1 MRSVRLMTLGSIFL
15 IFIFPLTRGV
25 VAQQMPEMAR
35 ESAESIL
42 QNIASDVKNHYYD
55 PKFHG
60 FDWDA
65 VVAGTRRKIDNSP
78 SYDMAILQIAAA
90 VDALNDSHTSFVPP
104 RAMINFPNGYVRDWR
119 SLMMLSK
126 VRQDYGWEY
135 EIIGEHCFIT
145 HVRPGSDAE
154 KKGLHGGDEVL
165 SINGYRPERATIQ
178 RANYVFRV
186 LRPQPELKLEVG
198 DPAGVKRELT
208 VEAKVRQ
215 VPMMSQYERG
225 AETIRAYEER
235 EHLLQPRVEEFG
247 DDLAI
252 IKFPAFLLPME
263 GIEKLV
269 GKARKHK
276 ALILDLRDNHGGRED
291 TLQYLLGGVFNH
303 EVKLGDKIMRSD
315 HKPLTAKPL
324 NKPFSGKLVVLINS
338 ESMSAAELFSRTVQL
353 EKRGLVLGDQSAGR
367 VMEARFYQ
375 HQLSG
380 RAIFYG
386 VSVTEGDLVM
396 TDGKSLEHV
405 GVTPDEVMV
414 PTASDLAKGADPVLA
429 YAAGTLG
436 VKLTPEEA
444 GKLFPYE
451 WPSE

>member
-1 MRSVRLMTLGSIFL
+1 VRSIHLTILSSIL
-15 IFIFPLTRGV
+15 LIFPLTAGV
-25 VAQQMPEMAR
+25 AAQQMPEMAR
-35 ESAESIL
+35 DSAQSIL
-42 QNIASDVKNHYYD
+42 QNIASDIKDHYYD

-60 FDWDA
+60 LGWDA
-65 VVAGTRRKIDNSP
+65 VVAETKRKVDNSP

-90 VDALNDSHTSFVPP
+90 VDALNDSHTDFVPP

-135 EIIGEHCFIT
+135 EIIGERCFIT

-154 KKGLHGGDEVL
+154 KKGLHTGDEIL
-165 SINGYRPERATIQ
+165 SINGYRPDRATIQ
-178 RANYVFRV
+178 RANYVFKV
-186 LRPQPELKLEVG
+186 LRPQQELKLEIG
-198 DPAGVKRELT
+198 DPAGVKRQLT
-208 VEAKVRQ
+208 VAAKVRQ

-235 EHLLQPRVEEFG
+235 EHLLQPRVEELG

-252 IKFPAFLLPME
+252 IKLPGFFLPVDGVE
-263 GIEKLV
+263 RLV
-269 GKARKHK
+269 GRARKHK

-291 TLQYLLGGVFNH
+291 TLQYLLGGVFDH
-303 EVKLGDKIMRSD
+303 EVKLGDKIMRSE

-324 NKPFSGKLVVLINS
+324 NKTFDGKLVVLINS

-353 EKRGLVLGDQSAGR
+353 EKRGFVLGDKSAGR

-386 VSVTEGDLVM
+386 VSVTEADLVM

-405 GVTPDEVMV
+405 GVTPDKVMI
-414 PTASDLAKGADPVLA
+414 PAASDLAKGADPVLA

-436 VKLTPEEA
+436 VRLTQEEA